1 MKARF
6 VFVLMAALITV
17 ALHAQDQPPPPAAT
31 ATPGVFEAPPT
42 LSAAAILKAEFY
54 QGPNFQV
61 RDPVPTYA
69 GANAFTIDS
78 DFGVFTADGNAML
91 MRRVAEIQ
99 GIAALQAMS
108 QTSEFTQ
115 AAAQAAET
123 PLNVAQDLV
132 TNPLP
137 TIASV
142 PRGILSFLNQAGQA
156 VKDVAEGD
164 QTGLGQGQLVE
175 NLSGFAKTKRDLA
188 IKLGVD
194 PYCNNEVFQ
203 RELNKVAWPAF
214 LGKFAVGLGM
224 GEIGGEAGAA
234 LHGLNWTATLQNSL
248 RDKSPGEL
256 RLMNL
261 GLLTNNMGIAPEAAN
276 AFLNNNAISPTTQT
290 LIVAALAQLGNIPG
304 QGEFILQAANS
315 QDEHDALAFQQSV
328 QIMAKLNNTAPIARI
343 THLNGLTVC
352 QTNDGT
358 VVVPIQWDYVSWTPV
373 TERFI
378 TALKAAHFDSPAT
391 GYLVALTG
399 VVSPMAGEAL
409 AARGIKVLEKQLPNP
424 LK

>member
-1 MKARF
+1 
-6 VFVLMAALITV
+6 
-17 ALHAQDQPPPPAAT
+17 
-31 ATPGVFEAPPT
+31 
-42 LSAAAILKAEFY
+42 
-54 QGPNFQV
+54 
-61 RDPVPTYA
+61 
-69 GANAFTIDS
+69 
-78 DFGVFTADGNAML
+78 ML

-156 VKDVAEGD
+156 VKNIAEGD
-164 QTGLGQGQLVE
+164 QTDLGQGQLVE

-224 GEIGGEAGAA
+224 GAIGGGAGAA
-234 LHGLNWTATLQNSL
+234 IHGLNWTATLQNSL

-256 RLMNL
+256 RQMNL
-261 GLLTNNMGIAPEAAN
+261 DLLTNNMGIAPDAAN
-276 AFLNNNAISPTTQT
+276 AFLSNNAISPTTQT
-290 LIVAALAQLGNIPG
+290 LIVAALGQLGNIPG

-328 QIMAKLNNTAPIARI
+328 QIMAQLNETAPVTRI

-358 VVVPIQWDYVSWTPV
+358 VVVPIQWDYVSWTPM

-378 TALKAAHFDSPAT
+378 TALKAAHFNSPVT

-409 AARGIKVLEKQLPNP
+409 TAREIKFSEKQLPNP

>member
-1 MKARF
+1 MKPAT
-6 VFVLMAALITV
+6 VILLACTAL
-17 ALHAQDQPPPPAAT
+17 AGSASLYAQ
-31 ATPGVFEAPPT
+31 TPSASTTPEAFESLPT
-42 LSAAAILKAEFY
+42 LDASVILQPQYLA
-54 QGPNFQV
+54 GPNFTVQN
-61 RDPVPTYA
+61 PVPTYS
-69 GANAFTIDS
+69 GSNQYTIDS
-78 DFGVFTADGNAML
+78 DYGVFTADGNAML

-115 AAAQAAET
+115 AAAQAAAA

-142 PRGILSFLNQAGQA
+142 PRGILGFLNQAGQA
-156 VKDVAEGD
+156 VKNVAEGN

-175 NLSGFAKTKRDLA
+175 NVSGFAKTKRDLA

-214 LGKFAVGLGM
+214 LGKFAVGLG
-224 GEIGGEAGAA
+224 IGAISGGAGAA
-234 LHGLNWTATLQNSL
+234 LSGLNWTATLRDSL

-261 GLLTNNMGIAPEAAN
+261 GMLTNNMGIAPDAAN

-304 QGEFILQAANS
+304 QGKFILQAANS

-328 QIMAKLNNTAPIARI
+328 QIMANLNNTAPIARI

-358 VVVPIQWDYVSWTPV
+358 VVVPIQWDYVAWTPMV
-373 TERFI
+373 ERFI
-378 TALKAAHFDSPAT
+378 TALKAAKLGAPPT

-409 AARGIKVLEKQLPNP
+409 TTRGIKFFEKQLPNP
-424 LK
+424 LN